1 MIYDD
6 KIKESIVNEFFE
18 TKIIKKN
25 DNLII
30 GLSGGMDSMCL
41 VDIFLK
47 LKSEFDYNL
56 YALHV
61 NHGIRGIEAD
71 RDQKFVA
78 KYCKDVG
85 IKLFVKRVDAV
96 SFSKDNGLSLE
107 EAARILRYKEFS
119 EIRESLKNSYILVAH
134 HEKDLVETI
143 IHNMVRG
150 TGIKG
155 LVGIKSVQ
163 DYILRPLLYISK
175 DEITQYVKDNSLP
188 YVDDSTNFDKSYTRN
203 YIREEIVDKLPS
215 INDKSYKHI
224 VDLSRQI
231 KEVNDYLDAVCDY
244 TFNYVVKDQNK
255 DYIIIDNIR
264 FGDLNN
270 LIKAYVIRNIFY
282 KLIKTLKDI
291 GSIHIND
298 VINMSLKEKGGHL
311 DLPYN
316 ITLDKKKS
324 ELIFK
329 KNNMNISMSR
339 RKK

>member
-18 TKIIKKN
+18 TGIIKKN
-25 DNLII
+25 HSLIV

-41 VDIFLK
+41 IDIFLK
-47 LKSEFDYNL
+47 LKSELNYNL

-61 NHGIRGIEAD
+61 HHGIRGIEAD
-71 RDQKFVA
+71 RDQKFVT

-85 IKLFVKRVDAV
+85 IKLFIKKVDAV
-96 SFSKDNGLSLE
+96 SFSKSNGLSLE

-119 EIRESLKNSYILVAH
+119 EIHRSIKNSYILVAH

-143 IHNMVRG
+143 IHNMARG

-155 LVGIKSVQ
+155 LIGIKSVQ

-175 DEITQYVKDNSLP
+175 DDITKYVKDNSVP
-188 YVDDSTNFDKSYTRN
+188 YVDDSTNFDKSITRN
-203 YIREEIVDKLPS
+203 YIREEIVDKLPN

-224 VDLSRQI
+224 IELSRQV
-231 KEVNDYLDAVCDY
+231 KEVNDYLEAVYDY
-244 TFNYVVKDQNK
+244 TFEYVMKSKTKDC
-255 DYIIIDNIR
+255 IIIDNTK
-264 FGDLNN
+264 FCAVNG
-270 LIKAYVIRNIFY
+270 LIKAGVIRTVFY
-282 KLIKTLKDI
+282 SLIESLKDI
-291 GSIHIND
+291 GSVYVND
-298 VINMSLKEKGGHL
+298 IITMSLKEKGGHL

-329 KNNMNISMSR
+329 KNILNISMSR